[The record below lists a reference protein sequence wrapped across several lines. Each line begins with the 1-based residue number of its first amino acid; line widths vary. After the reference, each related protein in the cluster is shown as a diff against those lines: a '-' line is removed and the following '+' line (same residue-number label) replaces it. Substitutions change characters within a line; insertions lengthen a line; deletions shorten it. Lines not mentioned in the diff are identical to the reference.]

1 MSDTGFSKISN
12 FDTRGIHKK
21 KALGLPPTS
30 HQFKSVREWFIIRGE
45 RSILRFHQLLW
56 VSFVKWQSNTG
67 FAKTLNQHQNT
78 DSKSSVGFPIYKGN
92 PTVTDEIVKLTVLHE

>member
-45 RSILRFHQLLW
+45 RSILRSHQLL
-56 VSFVKWQSNTG
+56 
-67 FAKTLNQHQNT
+67 
-78 DSKSSVGFPIYKGN
+78 
-92 PTVTDEIVKLTVLHE
+92 